1 MGALPGRLR
10 CAAFRLAKRRVVS
23 WAQQCP
29 GALPC
34 GLTGT
39 AILAGY
45 ASVRVGRLAGICL
58 DRGMSRLFRDVE
70 GGTLFP

>member
-45 ASVRVGRLAGICL
+45 ASVRVGRL
-58 DRGMSRLFRDVE
+58 
-70 GGTLFP
+70 